1 MKCQEVMEY
10 MQRQLD
16 LDLTDSEQ
24 QLLDA
29 HLVTCASC
37 RVMMERL
44 QRLTS
49 ELSSLPKVH
58 PPVSL
63 VDAIL
68 PKLEEID
75 RARQSEGAIRS
86 ATTDQSA
93 ETSLANRSNRRAHRL
108 SYKVLG
114 GVVAAG
120 LLLGI
125 AIVNLDQDGSQR
137 VAEDSS
143 AGMFTS
149 SQMSNAAIMNVATS
163 SATGSSASEEAEI
176 HDDTAELMIT
186 SEFEVRDQYLS
197 PSSKDT
203 SADDQPVGI
212 LAPSGGQKQG
222 ILGIPAT
229 GGISDVPSIGAD
241 GKTVILDKNKS
252 VSGPAEEWNE
262 SFNVDLEEM
271 DGITGGIQ
279 ASVGLASPEGTYSVF
294 IENGSLVVLD
304 SNNERTYV
312 SQSFGDAQVYGLE
325 WTDDSYLTFKVL
337 TDEGEQV
344 YYIDL
349 DKRSEGRM

>member
-1 MKCQEVMEY
+1 
-10 MQRQLD
+10 
-16 LDLTDSEQ
+16 
-24 QLLDA
+24 
-29 HLVTCASC
+29 
-37 RVMMERL
+37 
-44 QRLTS
+44 
-49 ELSSLPKVH
+49 
-58 PPVSL
+58 
-63 VDAIL
+63 
-68 PKLEEID
+68 
-75 RARQSEGAIRS
+75 
-86 ATTDQSA
+86 
-93 ETSLANRSNRRAHRL
+93 
-108 SYKVLG
+108 
-114 GVVAAG
+114 VAAG

>member
-1 MKCQEVMEY
+1 

-16 LDLTDSEQ
+16 LDLADTEQ

-29 HLVTCASC
+29 HLKTCASC

-75 RARQSEGAIRS
+75 LARQSAGIVGS
-86 ATTDQSA
+86 TTTVHSG
-93 ETSLANRSNRRAHRL
+93 ETSLANRRNRRANRL

-125 AIVNLDQDGSQR
+125 AIVNLDQDASMR
-137 VAEDSS
+137 VADQSIS
-143 AGMFTS
+143 GS
-149 SQMSNAAIMNVATS
+149 SQLSGSANITIMNVATS
-163 SATGSSASEEAEI
+163 SANDEADAS
-176 HDDTAELMIT
+176 DDVELMET
-186 SEFEVRDQYLS
+186 SILEVDDQYAEE
-197 PSSKDT
+197 T
-203 SADDQPVGI
+203 SDDKPVGI
-212 LAPSGGQKQG
+212 LAPSGEKQQG
-222 ILGIPAT
+222 LLGIPST
-229 GGISDVPSIGAD
+229 GGDSEVPAVGPDEAQTEAGD
-241 GKTVILDKNKS
+241 KGKIA
-252 VSGPAEEWNE
+252 SGQTEEWNE
-262 SFNVDLEEM
+262 SFDVNLDLDDM
-271 DGITGGIQ
+271 DSIQ
-279 ASVGLASPEGTYSVF
+279 DRSGASVGLASPEGTYSVF

-312 SQSFGDAQVYGLE
+312 SQSFGDAEVYGLE
-325 WTDDSYLTFKVL
+325 WTDDSHLIFKVL
-337 TDEGEQV
+337 TDEGEQA

-349 DKRSEGRM
+349 DTRSEGRM